1 MGFKDKVVIITG
13 SGAGI
18 GRELAEELAAL
29 GAKLVI
35 NSTKQETGGETLRRV
50 KAAGAEAIFVQADVS
65 EPAEAKRVVDEALK
79 AFGRV
84 DVLYN
89 VAGIVLGG
97 TVWNTTVEDFDRT
110 MDVNVRGTFLMM
122 QDVVPVMQKQGGG
135 AIVNTAS
142 VVATKGLKNRVAY
155 SASKGA
161 VLSMTRAVAAELVR
175 ENIRVNVVSPGTT
188 LTPSLEDRIKGSA
201 DPEQAMKDFCDRQPI
216 GRLGTPAE
224 IVKAYLFAAD
234 DEAGFLDGVNIAID
248 GGMSI

>member
-18 GRELAEELAAL
+18 GRQLAEELAAL

-35 NSTKQETGGETLRRV
+35 NSTKEATGAETLRRV
-50 KAAGAEAIFVQADVS
+50 KAAGADAIFVQADVS
-65 EPAEAKRVVDEALK
+65 KPEDAAKIKDEALK

-84 DVLYN
+84 DVLFN

-97 TVWNTTVEDFDRT
+97 TIWDTTVEDFDRT
-110 MDVNVRGTFLMM
+110 MAVNVRGTLLMM
-122 QDVVPVMQKQGGG
+122 QEIVPVMQKQGGG

-142 VVATKGLKNRVAY
+142 IVATKGLKNRVAY

-161 VLSMTRAVAAELVR
+161 VLSMSRAVASELVR

-188 LTPSLEDRIKGSA
+188 LTPSLEDRISSSA

-216 GRLGTPAE
+216 GRLGAPAE

-234 DEAGFLDGVNIAID
+234 DEAAFLDGVNIAID